1 MWILF
6 NIFVIGM
13 LALDLGV
20 FHRKAHEVKLK
31 EAIIWSVVWIL
42 LALVFNVLVYFWHG
56 TQAALEFLTGYL
68 VEKSLSMDNIFVFL
82 MIFSYFGVKPMYQH
96 KVLFWGIV
104 GAVVMRAIF
113 IFAGITLIKLFH
125 PIIYVFGAFLI
136 FTGIK
141 MGLQKDR
148 EIHPEKNPVL
158 KVFRKFFKITP
169 DYINGK
175 FFVKQGKSLI
185 ATPLFVVLLIVES
198 TDVMF
203 AVDSIPAII
212 AITRDPFIVY
222 TSNIFAILGLRA
234 LYFAIAGFVTMF
246 RFFKYGLSV
255 ILVFVGIKMLI
266 SDIYKIPT
274 LIALIVVFS
283 IITIS
288 ILASV
293 LIPESKPAVAA
304 NPGVEENLNEEE
316 KSKTNSGG

>member
-20 FHRKAHEVKLK
+20 FHRKAHEIKLK
-31 EAIIWSVVWIL
+31 EAIIWSIVWIL
-42 LALVFNVLVYFWHG
+42 LALAFNVLVYFWHG
-56 TQAALEFLTGYL
+56 TQSALEFLTGYL
-68 VEKSLSMDNIFVFL
+68 VEKSLSVDNIFVFL
-82 MIFSYFGVKPMYQH
+82 MIFTYFGVKPMYQH
-96 KVLFWGIV
+96 KVLFWGIL
-104 GAVVMRAIF
+104 GAIIMRAIF
-113 IFAGITLIKLFH
+113 IFAGITLIKIFH
-125 PIIYVFGAFLI
+125 PIIYIFGAFLI

-158 KVFRKFFKITP
+158 KLFRKFFKITP
-169 DYINGK
+169 DYVDGK
-175 FFVKQGKSLI
+175 FFVKQGKRLI
-185 ATPLFVVLLIVES
+185 ATPMFVVLLVVES

-234 LYFAIAGFVTMF
+234 LYFAIAGFVTLF
-246 RFFKYGLSV
+246 RYFKYGLSIV
-255 ILVFVGIKMLI
+255 LVFIGVKMLI
-266 SDIYKIPT
+266 SDFYKIPT
-274 LIALIVVFS
+274 VIALLIVFS

-293 LIPESKPAVAA
+293 LIPEPKPKVAD
-304 NPGVEENLNEEE
+304 PEEE
-316 KSKTNSGG
+316 KVENKKV

>member
-20 FHRKAHEVKLK
+20 FHRKAHEIKLK
-31 EAIIWSVVWIL
+31 EAIIWSIVWIL
-42 LALVFNVLVYFWHG
+42 LALIFNVLVYFWHG

-141 MGLQKDR
+141 MGLQKKTER
-148 EIHPEKNPVL
+148 FIQ
-158 KVFRKFFKITP
+158 RKI
-169 DYINGK
+169 
-175 FFVKQGKSLI
+175 QS
-185 ATPLFVVLLIVES
+185 
-198 TDVMF
+198 
-203 AVDSIPAII
+203 
-212 AITRDPFIVY
+212 
-222 TSNIFAILGLRA
+222 
-234 LYFAIAGFVTMF
+234 
-246 RFFKYGLSV
+246 
-255 ILVFVGIKMLI
+255 
-266 SDIYKIPT
+266 
-274 LIALIVVFS
+274 
-283 IITIS
+283 
-288 ILASV
+288 
-293 LIPESKPAVAA
+293 
-304 NPGVEENLNEEE
+304 
-316 KSKTNSGG
+316 